1 MAVDGGDGAVA
12 ATTARHITRD
22 ITAATAHRITRDI
35 TAATAHRIIRDIMAA
50 TAHRITQDIMA
61 LPMAVTVADMVGV
74 TIVGNRRE
82 YLLAAVARFL
92 VVDQFVRAAKRV

>member
-22 ITAATAHRITRDI
+22 ITAATAHRIIRDI
-35 TAATAHRIIRDIMAA
+35 MAATARRIIRDIMAA
-50 TAHRITQDIMA
+50 TIARRVMA